1 MWKLKSMGQY
11 LLKMDIGH
19 RWDVLKL
26 TFWVSSDDG
35 TILERLPGE
44 SLNGGQFTCTSGF
57 FFKSK
62 MLVAAQWNYPLTMS
76 RDCFA
81 SFERIILTAFIK
93 GNSFSPP
100 PPSPFPPFL
109 SNTVEKLP
117 VVHTE
122 CRGFWKREGR
132 QGDNEK
138 KSMGTTLFDV
148 FFLLTAMVLNLSST
162 NICV

>member
-1 MWKLKSMGQY
+1 MWKLKSMGHC

-35 TILERLPGE
+35 TILERLSGE
-44 SLNGGQFTCTSGF
+44 SLNGGQFTCTSRF

-62 MLVAAQWNYPLTMS
+62 MLVAAQCNYPLTMS

-81 SFERIILTAFIK
+81 SFESIILTAFIK
-93 GNSFSPP
+93 GNSFSP
-100 PPSPFPPFL
+100 L
-109 SNTVEKLP
+109 SLSCQIRSKSYLWCIQSAGASEKGKEDRVITKTKVWEPLCLM
-117 VVHTE
+117 V
-122 CRGFWKREGR
+122 
-132 QGDNEK
+132 
-138 KSMGTTLFDV
+138 
-148 FFLLTAMVLNLSST
+148 FLLTSMVLNLSST

>member
-35 TILERLPGE
+35 TIRERLSEE

-81 SFERIILTAFIK
+81 SFESIILTAFIK
-93 GNSFSPP
+93 GNSFFPPLPP
-100 PPSPFPPFL
+100 PL
-109 SNTVEKLP
+109 SLSCQIRSKSYLWCIQSAGASEKGKEDRVITKTKVWERL
-117 VVHTE
+117 
-122 CRGFWKREGR
+122 
-132 QGDNEK
+132 
-138 KSMGTTLFDV
+138 SLMV
-148 FFLLTAMVLNLSST
+148 FFI
-162 NICV
+162 NINGFKP

>member
-35 TILERLPGE
+35 TILERLSGE
-44 SLNGGQFTCTSGF
+44 SLNGDQFTCTSGF
-57 FFKSK
+57 LFKSK
-62 MLVAAQWNYPLTMS
+62 MLVAAQLNYPLTMS

-93 GNSFSPP
+93 GNSFSLPP
-100 PPSPFPPFL
+100 PPL
-109 SNTVEKLP
+109 SLSCQIRSKSYLWCIQSAGASEKGKEDRVITKTKVWEPL
-117 VVHTE
+117 
-122 CRGFWKREGR
+122 CL
-132 QGDNEK
+132 
-138 KSMGTTLFDV
+138 MV
-148 FFLLTAMVLNLSST
+148 F
-162 NICV
+162 

>member
-1 MWKLKSMGQY
+1 MWKLKSMGRY

-35 TILERLPGE
+35 TIRERSSEE

-57 FFKSK
+57 FFKNK
-62 MLVAAQWNYPLTMS
+62 LLVAAQWNYPLTMS

-81 SFERIILTAFIK
+81 SFESIILTAFIK

-100 PPSPFPPFL
+100 PL
-109 SNTVEKLP
+109 SLSCQIRSKSYLWCIQSAGASEKGKEDRVITKTKVWERL
-117 VVHTE
+117 
-122 CRGFWKREGR
+122 CL
-132 QGDNEK
+132 
-138 KSMGTTLFDV
+138 MV
-148 FFLLTAMVLNLSST
+148 FFI
-162 NICV
+162 NINGFKP

>member
-35 TILERLPGE
+35 TILERLSGE

-57 FFKSK
+57 SFKRK
-62 MLVAAQWNYPLTMS
+62 MLVAAQLNYPLTMS

-81 SFERIILTAFIK
+81 SFESTILTAFIK
-93 GNSFSPP
+93 GNSFFPP
-100 PPSPFPPFL
+100 PPLPFL

-117 VVHTE
+117 GVHTE

-132 QGDNEK
+132 QGDNEN
-138 KSMGTTLFDV
+138 KSMGT
-148 FFLLTAMVLNLSST
+148 NLSDGFFF
-162 NICV
+162 NINGFKP

>member
-35 TILERLPGE
+35 TILERLSGE
-44 SLNGGQFTCTSGF
+44 SLNGGQFTCTSRF

-62 MLVAAQWNYPLTMS
+62 MLVAAQCNYPLTMS

-81 SFERIILTAFIK
+81 SLRALFWLLLLK
-93 GNSFSPP
+93 GISSPP
-100 PPSPFPPFL
+100 PPPL
-109 SNTVEKLP
+109 SLSCQIRSKSYLWCIQSAGASEKGKEDRVITKTKVWERL
-117 VVHTE
+117 
-122 CRGFWKREGR
+122 CL
-132 QGDNEK
+132 
-138 KSMGTTLFDV
+138 MV
-148 FFLLTAMVLNLSST
+148 FFI
-162 NICV
+162 NINGFKP

>member
-35 TILERLPGE
+35 TILERLSGE
-44 SLNGGQFTCTSGF
+44 SLNGGQFTCTSRF

-62 MLVAAQWNYPLTMS
+62 MLVAAQCNYPLTMS
-76 RDCFA
+76 RDGFA
-81 SFERIILTAFIK
+81 SLRALFWLLLLK
-93 GNSFSPP
+93 GISSPP
-100 PPSPFPPFL
+100 PLPFL

-138 KSMGTTLFDV
+138 KSMGTTLFDG
-148 FFLLTAMVLNLSST
+148 FLI
-162 NICV
+162 NINGFKP